1 MVAMGNRRLWVCLI
15 GLGWLVVVGGVV
27 MLGLGPQAQAA
38 TSGHQVTL
46 VMKEFKFEPATVHL
60 KVGEQVVL
68 TLKNAGT
75 VEHEWSA
82 GQTPVDSAQQKGYR
96 RDLFALLK
104 PSVTGKEYELERV
117 SASAPAS
124 DMSSEGETAKML
136 STELDVQPG
145 GSATLR
151 FTVPANAKGT
161 WQFGCFV
168 TGHYESGMKGTL
180 VIE

>member
-1 MVAMGNRRLWVCLI
+1 MAVRNRVLSGRFGWA
-15 GLGWLVVVGGVV
+15 GLLLAAGGALAI
-27 MLGLGPQAQAA
+27 LGLGSQALAA
-38 TSGHQVTL
+38 GKVHQVTL
-46 VMKEFKFEPATVHL
+46 VMKEFKFEPSTVHL

-68 TLKNAGT
+68 TLKNEGT

-82 GQTPVDSAQQKGYR
+82 GQGLVNTDQQKGFH

-104 PSVTGKEYELERV
+104 PRVTGSEYQLERV
-117 SASAPAS
+117 STTAPAN
-124 DMSSEGETAKML
+124 DMSAEGETAKYL

-145 GSATLR
+145 GSAVLR
-151 FTVPANAKGT
+151 FTVPASAKGT

>member
-1 MVAMGNRRLWVCLI
+1 MASRSRELCGRF
-15 GLGWLVVVGGVV
+15 GWLGMLLAVGALAT
-27 MLGLGPQAQAA
+27 LGLGPQAHAA
-38 TSGHQVTL
+38 GPVHQVTL

-68 TLKNAGT
+68 TLKNEGT

-82 GQTPVDSAQQKGYR
+82 GQGLVSNAQQKGYH
-96 RDLFALLK
+96 RDLIAMLK
-104 PSVTGKEYELERV
+104 PKVTGREYDLERV
-117 SASAPAS
+117 SATAPAS
-124 DMSSEGETAKML
+124 DVSAEGETAKML

-145 GSATLR
+145 GSAVLH

>member
-1 MVAMGNRRLWVCLI
+1 MTMELRRMFMR
-15 GLGWLVVVGGVV
+15 LGWL
-27 MLGLGPQAQAA
+27 GLLLAVCALTVLVSGPRVLAA
-38 TSGHQVTL
+38 GQTQQVTL

-60 KVGEQVVL
+60 KVGETVVL
-68 TLKNAGT
+68 TLKNEGT

-82 GQTPVDSAQQKGYR
+82 GQNVVDTAEQKGYR

-104 PSVTGKEYELERV
+104 PRLTGKEYELERV
-117 SASAPAS
+117 SAPAPAT
-124 DMSSEGETAKML
+124 DMSAEGETAKML

-145 GSATLR
+145 GSAVLR
-151 FTVPANAKGT
+151 FTVPASAKGT

-180 VIE
+180 VID